1 MVSEWWLISCKIYIS
16 WGRNSLTGHQL
27 GSSLKVG
34 IIHAR
39 WNANIIKALVDGAIK
54 RLTELGVKEENIY
67 VETVPGSFE
76 LPFATK
82 K

>member
-1 MVSEWWLISCKIYIS
+1 MTNIRI
-16 WGRNSLTGHQL
+16 Q
-27 GSSLKVG
+27 GSDLKVG
-34 IIHAR
+34 IVHAR
-39 WNANIIKALVDGAIK
+39 WNSTIIKALVDGCIK

-76 LPFATK
+76 LPFGTK